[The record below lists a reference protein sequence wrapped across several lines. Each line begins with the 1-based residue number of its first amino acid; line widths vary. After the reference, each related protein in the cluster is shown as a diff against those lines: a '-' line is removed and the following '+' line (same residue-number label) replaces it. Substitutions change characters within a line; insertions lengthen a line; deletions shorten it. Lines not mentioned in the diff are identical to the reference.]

1 MLYTEF
7 QGEKLSMLGFGAMR
21 LPTLENGSID
31 EKQVDEMVKCALE
44 GGVNYFDTAY
54 PYMAACPRSCSAG
67 RSAPIRAR
75 RTPSRAS
82 IPATRSAKATIPRQ
96 FLRNS

>member
-7 QGEKLSMLGFGAMR
+7 QGEKLSMPGFGAMR

-54 PYMAACPRSCSAG
+54 PYWRHV
-67 RSAPIRAR
+67 RDRAR
-75 RTPSRAS
+75 PGAPRLSARVVRPREQVSR
-82 IPATRSAKATIPRQ
+82 PPDQRKLRSRGN
-96 FLRNS
+96 F